1 MEDRATNGQRDVVFD
16 VDQADFET
24 AVVMRSHE
32 VPVVVDFWAAWC
44 GPCRT
49 LSPIL
54 EEAVESR
61 EGDVLLAKVDV
72 DRNQELAARFGVRG
86 IPAVAGFRDGAVVSQ
101 FVGAQPKRRVEAF
114 LDELAPSEADRTV
127 SHGRAATSPDEAETL
142 FRRALELEPDHRQAS
157 LLLAGLLVDRDPKAA
172 LELITPH
179 RPAPE
184 AETIAARAVVVL
196 GAGDV
201 GELRERVNADPDDP
215 GSRLELAGALA
226 AAGEHDEAIDEL
238 LTLIEAGGETRE
250 GAREQ
255 LLSLLTV
262 LGDDPRVP
270 EARRRLAAALY

>member
-1 MEDRATNGQRDVVFD
+1 MENHAPNGRRDVVFD

-24 AVVMRSHE
+24 AVVARSHE

-54 EEAVESR
+54 EAAVESR
-61 EGDVLLAKVDV
+61 DGDVLLAKVDV

-101 FVGAQPKRRVEAF
+101 FVGAQPQRQVEAF
-114 LDELAPSEADRTV
+114 LDELAPSQADRIV
-127 SHGRAATSPDEAETL
+127 AQGRAATSPDGAETL
-142 FRRALELEPDHRQAS
+142 FRRALELEPNHRQAS
-157 LLLAGLLVDRDPKAA
+157 LLLAEMVVDRDPEAA
-172 LELITPH
+172 LELIAPH

-184 AETIAARAVVVL
+184 AEAIAARAEVVL

-201 GELRERVNADPDDP
+201 AELRQRVDADPDDDAA
-215 GSRLELAGALA
+215 RLDLARALA

-238 LTLIEAGGETRE
+238 LTLVEAGRETRE
-250 GAREQ
+250 DAREQ

-270 EARRRLAAALY
+270 DARRRLSAALY